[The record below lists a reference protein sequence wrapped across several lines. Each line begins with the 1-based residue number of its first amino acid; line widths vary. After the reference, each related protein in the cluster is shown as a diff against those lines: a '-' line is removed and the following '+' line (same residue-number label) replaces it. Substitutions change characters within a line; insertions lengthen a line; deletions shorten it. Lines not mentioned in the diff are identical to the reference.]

1 MLRLYNHSHPAPSRL
16 TLLLPHTSPILAPLH
31 QPTLSPALTLLYPY
45 HPLVL
50 SHLSRSYLLPI
61 SASPQL
67 WTILDRARARHLPEK
82 LAHGGLDGVEV
93 AADWSVPAPSSS
105 SSATYPGGAIIG
117 VLVRKP
123 TGGVKG
129 ISRALAALTPAP
141 NGIGLGVRPV
151 DDLVS
156 VNPINAPGAGT
167 GPAVVKPATTHVDLD
182 LPFNLSLTDE
192 QKRRRGE
199 VPLPYAHEGEG
210 VGIEFGEDEDD
221 DDED

>member
-1 MLRLYNHSHPAPSRL
+1 
-16 TLLLPHTSPILAPLH
+16 LLLPHTCPILAPLH

-50 SHLSRSYLLPI
+50 SHLSRSYLVPVTP
-61 SASPQL
+61 SPQL
-67 WTILDRARARHLPEK
+67 WTILDRARQRHLPEK
-82 LAHGGLDGVEV
+82 LAYGGLDGVEV
-93 AADWSVPAPSSS
+93 ASDWSAPT
-105 SSATYPGGAIIG
+105 SSANAGAIVG
-117 VLVRKP
+117 VLVRKA

-129 ISRALAALTPAP
+129 ISRALASVTPRS
-141 NGIGLGVRPV
+141 NGTGLAVGPV
-151 DDLVS
+151 DELVS
-156 VNPINAPGAGT
+156 VNPINAPGAGL
-167 GPAVVKPATTHVDLD
+167 AVVKPATTHVDLD

-221 DDED
+221 DEED

>member
-1 MLRLYNHSHPAPSRL
+1 MPAPSRL
-16 TLLLPHTSPILAPLH
+16 TLLLPHTSAILAPLH

-61 SASPQL
+61 TPSPQL
-67 WTILDRARARHLPEK
+67 WTILDRARSRHLPEK
-82 LAHGGLDGVEV
+82 LAYGGLDGVEV
-93 AADWSVPAPSSS
+93 ASDWSAASSPSSTS
-105 SSATYPGGAIIG
+105 TTGAIVG

-129 ISRALAALTPAP
+129 ISRALAALTPSP
-141 NGIGLGVRPV
+141 NGPGMVVGPV

-156 VNPINAPGAGT
+156 VNPINAPGA